1 MVYTDQI
8 DALHPDLQGRCR
20 EFVAKLLRELGP
32 EYRVY
37 ITCTYRSADAQ
48 RELYKSGRGQHGL
61 VLTHNKPGE
70 SPHGAMRDSAGERV
84 PAARAF
90 DFEIK
95 WLGKSV
101 LSCEQEYQIAGRL
114 AAEMG
119 LLWGGR
125 SAAKNREPGH
135 VELPDGWQ

>member
-1 MVYTDQI
+1 MVFSNEVG
-8 DALHPDLQGRCR
+8 ALHPDLQKKCR
-20 EFVAKLLRELGP
+20 NFMARLSRELGN
-32 EYRVY
+32 EYMVHL
-37 ITCTYRSADAQ
+37 TCTYRAADAQ

-70 SPHGAMRDSAGERV
+70 SPHGAMRDCAGERV

-95 WLGKSV
+95 WLGKSA

-135 VELPDGWQ
+135 IELPAGWQ